1 VGELGAS
8 CVLCFWDGWTLLSKV
23 SESRT
28 ACTAVLILALALGI
42 RLAAASGWQARLADE
57 RAFAFGDSGS
67 YWVLAQRWVR
77 GETYRY
83 GIDQSCAFR
92 TPGYPL
98 MLAALLWLVGDDPP
112 VLVGRWLGCVCGTV
126 AVGLVMRLGLQLF
139 DRTTACVA
147 GLLTSLLPD
156 AVGMSI
162 WVLSEAPFV
171 PCMLGQLSCWIAA
184 ERAGSGRGWW
194 SWMILAGIANGF
206 AILMR
211 PSWLLFVPM
220 VAGLSAVLGCFGL
233 LGVWAPT
240 GRRAAA
246 VGQPSSPAGPPVR
259 QDGDGTEADLF
270 KLTSEQ
276 LGHGRWKS
284 PSPLLAQQSSR
295 ILATASG
302 MLLVTGLVLLPW
314 WIWTYRQTGTWVVT
328 TLQTGASL
336 YDGWR
341 PGADGGSDMRFVE
354 PMFRSL
360 LAQEAV
366 SPPPAG
372 SPPLEVRFDRY
383 LHAQAVAWAK
393 AHPNEVVRLMGIK
406 FMRMWSPWPHAAEL
420 QSWPVRATV
429 LVGYVPVLMAA
440 LWGVSITWRRGW
452 NYWLCWLPA
461 IYFTGLHLIFASSI
475 RYRQPAMVCL
485 VVLAAATLSQ
495 LYQRRLEG
503 RLDAPRD
510 RLSG

>member
-1 VGELGAS
+1 
-8 CVLCFWDGWTLLSKV
+8 LLSKV

-28 ACTAVLILALALGI
+28 ACSAGLILALALGI
-42 RLAAASGWQARLADE
+42 RLVAASGWQARLADE

-67 YWVLAQRWVR
+67 YWVLAQRCVR
-77 GETYRY
+77 GESYRY

-98 MLAALLWLVGDDPP
+98 LLAALFWCVGDDPP
-112 VLVGRWLGCVCGTV
+112 VLVGRWLGCVCGVV

-139 DRTTACVA
+139 NRTTACVA
-147 GLLTSLLPD
+147 GLLASLLPD

-171 PCMLGQLSCWIAA
+171 PCMMGQLSCWVAA
-184 ERAGSGRGWW
+184 ERAGSGRRWW
-194 SWMILAGIANGF
+194 GWMILAGIANGL

-220 VAGLSAVLGCFGL
+220 VAGLSGLACCFGL
-233 LGVWAPT
+233 LGVGT
-240 GRRAAA
+240 KTSRRAAS
-246 VGQPSSPAGPPVR
+246 VGLPSGPAEPPVR
-259 QDGDGTEADLF
+259 QDGADTEADLVNRA
-270 KLTSEQ
+270 SERLR
-276 LGHGRWKS
+276 LGGWNS
-284 PSPLLAQQSSR
+284 PSRSLAQQSPR
-295 ILATASG
+295 ILATAGG
-302 MLLVTGLVLLPW
+302 MLLVTSLVLLPW

-336 YDGWR
+336 YDGLR
-341 PGADGGSDMRFVE
+341 PGADGSSDMRFVE

-393 AHPNEVVRLMGIK
+393 ANPAEVVRLTGIK

-429 LVGYVPVLMAA
+429 LIGYVPILIAA
-440 LWGVSITWRRGW
+440 LWAVHVTWRWGW

-485 VVLAAATLSQ
+485 VVLAAATLTQ
-495 LYQRRLEG
+495 LYQRGLEG
-503 RLDAPRD
+503 RLHPPRF
-510 RLSG
+510 RPSG